1 MRSMPRA
8 STLFFPPSACHAP
21 VAATQNAVV
30 TYAASTMWGTRTQT
44 TGLKMIACQSVGT
57 NTPSAPTL
65 KPTGACIQEL
75 FTMIQ
80 NEDIVV
86 PRQTIRQEKK

>member
-1 MRSMPRA
+1 
-8 STLFFPPSACHAP
+8 
-21 VAATQNAVV
+21 
-30 TYAASTMWGTRTQT
+30 
-44 TGLKMIACQSVGT
+44 MIAFQSVGT

-65 KPTGACIQEL
+65 KPTGACIQVL